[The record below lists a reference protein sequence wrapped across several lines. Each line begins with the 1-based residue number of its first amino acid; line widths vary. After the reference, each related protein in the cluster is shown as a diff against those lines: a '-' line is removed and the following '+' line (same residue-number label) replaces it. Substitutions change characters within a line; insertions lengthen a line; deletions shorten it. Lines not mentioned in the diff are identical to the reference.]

1 MGGIKNTFTKFFTN
15 KTTVTI
21 LGVVL
26 GLGVLVGFYI
36 YRVNKEV
43 NPTRVPVAKREILAT
58 EEITKD
64 DIEYVK
70 VRKKFFKK
78 ADVYQTTTD
87 LIGKYVA
94 TGTSIPK
101 GGMFYTSQ
109 VVEKKELPNAIF
121 DEIPE
126 GYTIYQLKVN
136 ETTTYANSIYPGD
149 RIDLWLKTTQD
160 GMLVFGEFISNIE
173 VLAVRDKSG
182 QNVFD
187 VTSGRQ
193 PAWLLFAVKTDMY
206 RYLKLAENIPG
217 MNIIPVPK
225 NNLVNPDIG
234 STEYSSQELIDLI
247 ESKTISSKQGKDVF
261 YKCLEDKKSPK
272 QVVKDEGMM
281 QITKLLLNRNTVTIL
296 GVLAGVIALWFA
308 YSITLDKAV
317 KPTRVPVAV
326 KDIPAGSIIT
336 KDDIE
341 YVDINRDVL
350 KKASIITSSS
360 QLINYYVNNNTSVTK
375 GSMFYTSQVV
385 KKDEL
390 IDRDLEI
397 IPENYKIYW
406 LSVDNTTTYANSIYP
421 GDKIDLWLLTKVENN
436 YVYEPF
442 ITNIEV
448 LSVKDSKGQN
458 VFDVN
463 SGRTPAVLAFAVPN
477 DIFVYL
483 SKVGFLSGMSLYPV
497 PINKNNADKD
507 ATTEI
512 SNKELQTLIDSKSI
526 ITNPDNTE
534 NNE

>member
-1 MGGIKNTFTKFFTN
+1 MNVINKIK
-15 KTTVTI
+15 
-21 LGVVL
+21 
-26 GLGVLVGFYI
+26 
-36 YRVNKEV
+36 
-43 NPTRVPVAKREILAT
+43 
-58 EEITKD
+58 
-64 DIEYVK
+64 
-70 VRKKFFKK
+70 
-78 ADVYQTTTD
+78 Q
-87 LIGKYVA
+87 
-94 TGTSIPK
+94 
-101 GGMFYTSQ
+101 M
-109 VVEKKELPNAIF
+109 
-121 DEIPE
+121 
-126 GYTIYQLKVN
+126 
-136 ETTTYANSIYPGD
+136 
-149 RIDLWLKTTQD
+149 
-160 GMLVFGEFISNIE
+160 
-173 VLAVRDKSG
+173 
-182 QNVFD
+182 
-187 VTSGRQ
+187 
-193 PAWLLFAVKTDMY
+193 
-206 RYLKLAENIPG
+206 
-217 MNIIPVPK
+217 
-225 NNLVNPDIG
+225 
-234 STEYSSQELIDLI
+234 
-247 ESKTISSKQGKDVF
+247 
-261 YKCLEDKKSPK
+261 
-272 QVVKDEGMM
+272 
-281 QITKLLLNRNTVTIL
+281 LLNRNTVTIL

-317 KPTRVPVAV
+317 KPTKVPVAV

>member
-1 MGGIKNTFTKFFTN
+1 MNVMEKIK
-15 KTTVTI
+15 
-21 LGVVL
+21 
-26 GLGVLVGFYI
+26 
-36 YRVNKEV
+36 
-43 NPTRVPVAKREILAT
+43 
-58 EEITKD
+58 
-64 DIEYVK
+64 
-70 VRKKFFKK
+70 
-78 ADVYQTTTD
+78 
-87 LIGKYVA
+87 
-94 TGTSIPK
+94 
-101 GGMFYTSQ
+101 
-109 VVEKKELPNAIF
+109 
-121 DEIPE
+121 
-126 GYTIYQLKVN
+126 
-136 ETTTYANSIYPGD
+136 
-149 RIDLWLKTTQD
+149 
-160 GMLVFGEFISNIE
+160 
-173 VLAVRDKSG
+173 
-182 QNVFD
+182 
-187 VTSGRQ
+187 
-193 PAWLLFAVKTDMY
+193 
-206 RYLKLAENIPG
+206 
-217 MNIIPVPK
+217 
-225 NNLVNPDIG
+225 
-234 STEYSSQELIDLI
+234 
-247 ESKTISSKQGKDVF
+247 
-261 YKCLEDKKSPK
+261 
-272 QVVKDEGMM
+272 
-281 QITKLLLNRNTVTIL
+281 KLLLNRNTVTIL
-296 GVLAGVIALWFA
+296 GVLAGVIAIWFA

-317 KPTRVPVAV
+317 KPTKVPVAL

>member
-1 MGGIKNTFTKFFTN
+1 MNVMEKIK
-15 KTTVTI
+15 
-21 LGVVL
+21 
-26 GLGVLVGFYI
+26 
-36 YRVNKEV
+36 
-43 NPTRVPVAKREILAT
+43 
-58 EEITKD
+58 
-64 DIEYVK
+64 
-70 VRKKFFKK
+70 
-78 ADVYQTTTD
+78 
-87 LIGKYVA
+87 
-94 TGTSIPK
+94 
-101 GGMFYTSQ
+101 
-109 VVEKKELPNAIF
+109 
-121 DEIPE
+121 
-126 GYTIYQLKVN
+126 
-136 ETTTYANSIYPGD
+136 
-149 RIDLWLKTTQD
+149 
-160 GMLVFGEFISNIE
+160 
-173 VLAVRDKSG
+173 
-182 QNVFD
+182 
-187 VTSGRQ
+187 
-193 PAWLLFAVKTDMY
+193 
-206 RYLKLAENIPG
+206 
-217 MNIIPVPK
+217 
-225 NNLVNPDIG
+225 
-234 STEYSSQELIDLI
+234 
-247 ESKTISSKQGKDVF
+247 
-261 YKCLEDKKSPK
+261 
-272 QVVKDEGMM
+272 
-281 QITKLLLNRNTVTIL
+281 KLLLNRNTVTIL

-336 KDDIE
+336 KEDFE
-341 YVDINRDVL
+341 YVDINSDVL

-360 QLINYYVNNNTSVTK
+360 QLINYYVNNNTSITK

-390 IDRDLEI
+390 VDRDLEI

-406 LSVDNTTTYANSIYP
+406 LEVDNTTTYANSIYP

-483 SKVGFLSGMSLYPV
+483 SKVGFLSGMKLYPV

-512 SNKELQTLIDSKSI
+512 SNKELQALIDSKSI

>member
-1 MGGIKNTFTKFFTN
+1 MNVMEKIK
-15 KTTVTI
+15 
-21 LGVVL
+21 
-26 GLGVLVGFYI
+26 
-36 YRVNKEV
+36 
-43 NPTRVPVAKREILAT
+43 
-58 EEITKD
+58 
-64 DIEYVK
+64 
-70 VRKKFFKK
+70 
-78 ADVYQTTTD
+78 
-87 LIGKYVA
+87 
-94 TGTSIPK
+94 
-101 GGMFYTSQ
+101 
-109 VVEKKELPNAIF
+109 
-121 DEIPE
+121 
-126 GYTIYQLKVN
+126 
-136 ETTTYANSIYPGD
+136 
-149 RIDLWLKTTQD
+149 
-160 GMLVFGEFISNIE
+160 
-173 VLAVRDKSG
+173 
-182 QNVFD
+182 
-187 VTSGRQ
+187 
-193 PAWLLFAVKTDMY
+193 
-206 RYLKLAENIPG
+206 
-217 MNIIPVPK
+217 
-225 NNLVNPDIG
+225 
-234 STEYSSQELIDLI
+234 
-247 ESKTISSKQGKDVF
+247 
-261 YKCLEDKKSPK
+261 
-272 QVVKDEGMM
+272 
-281 QITKLLLNRNTVTIL
+281 KLLLNRNTVTIL

-317 KPTRVPVAV
+317 KPTKVPVAV

-436 YVYEPF
+436 YVYEAF

>member
-1 MGGIKNTFTKFFTN
+1 MNVIEKIK
-15 KTTVTI
+15 
-21 LGVVL
+21 
-26 GLGVLVGFYI
+26 
-36 YRVNKEV
+36 
-43 NPTRVPVAKREILAT
+43 
-58 EEITKD
+58 
-64 DIEYVK
+64 
-70 VRKKFFKK
+70 
-78 ADVYQTTTD
+78 
-87 LIGKYVA
+87 
-94 TGTSIPK
+94 
-101 GGMFYTSQ
+101 
-109 VVEKKELPNAIF
+109 
-121 DEIPE
+121 
-126 GYTIYQLKVN
+126 
-136 ETTTYANSIYPGD
+136 
-149 RIDLWLKTTQD
+149 
-160 GMLVFGEFISNIE
+160 
-173 VLAVRDKSG
+173 
-182 QNVFD
+182 
-187 VTSGRQ
+187 
-193 PAWLLFAVKTDMY
+193 
-206 RYLKLAENIPG
+206 
-217 MNIIPVPK
+217 
-225 NNLVNPDIG
+225 
-234 STEYSSQELIDLI
+234 
-247 ESKTISSKQGKDVF
+247 
-261 YKCLEDKKSPK
+261 
-272 QVVKDEGMM
+272 
-281 QITKLLLNRNTVTIL
+281 KLLLNRNTVTIL

-477 DIFVYL
+477 DIFIYL
-483 SKVGFLSGMSLYPV
+483 SKVGFLSGMKLYPV

>member
-1 MGGIKNTFTKFFTN
+1 MNVMEKIK
-15 KTTVTI
+15 
-21 LGVVL
+21 
-26 GLGVLVGFYI
+26 
-36 YRVNKEV
+36 
-43 NPTRVPVAKREILAT
+43 
-58 EEITKD
+58 
-64 DIEYVK
+64 
-70 VRKKFFKK
+70 
-78 ADVYQTTTD
+78 
-87 LIGKYVA
+87 
-94 TGTSIPK
+94 
-101 GGMFYTSQ
+101 
-109 VVEKKELPNAIF
+109 
-121 DEIPE
+121 
-126 GYTIYQLKVN
+126 
-136 ETTTYANSIYPGD
+136 
-149 RIDLWLKTTQD
+149 
-160 GMLVFGEFISNIE
+160 
-173 VLAVRDKSG
+173 
-182 QNVFD
+182 
-187 VTSGRQ
+187 
-193 PAWLLFAVKTDMY
+193 
-206 RYLKLAENIPG
+206 
-217 MNIIPVPK
+217 
-225 NNLVNPDIG
+225 
-234 STEYSSQELIDLI
+234 
-247 ESKTISSKQGKDVF
+247 
-261 YKCLEDKKSPK
+261 
-272 QVVKDEGMM
+272 
-281 QITKLLLNRNTVTIL
+281 KLLLNRNNVTIL

-317 KPTRVPVAV
+317 KPTRVPIAV

-477 DIFVYL
+477 DIFIYL
-483 SKVGFLSGMSLYPV
+483 SKVGFLSGMKLYPV

>member
-1 MGGIKNTFTKFFTN
+1 MNVMEKIKN
-15 KTTVTI
+15 
-21 LGVVL
+21 
-26 GLGVLVGFYI
+26 
-36 YRVNKEV
+36 
-43 NPTRVPVAKREILAT
+43 
-58 EEITKD
+58 
-64 DIEYVK
+64 
-70 VRKKFFKK
+70 
-78 ADVYQTTTD
+78 
-87 LIGKYVA
+87 
-94 TGTSIPK
+94 
-101 GGMFYTSQ
+101 
-109 VVEKKELPNAIF
+109 
-121 DEIPE
+121 
-126 GYTIYQLKVN
+126 
-136 ETTTYANSIYPGD
+136 
-149 RIDLWLKTTQD
+149 
-160 GMLVFGEFISNIE
+160 
-173 VLAVRDKSG
+173 
-182 QNVFD
+182 
-187 VTSGRQ
+187 
-193 PAWLLFAVKTDMY
+193 
-206 RYLKLAENIPG
+206 
-217 MNIIPVPK
+217 
-225 NNLVNPDIG
+225 
-234 STEYSSQELIDLI
+234 
-247 ESKTISSKQGKDVF
+247 
-261 YKCLEDKKSPK
+261 
-272 QVVKDEGMM
+272 
-281 QITKLLLNRNTVTIL
+281 LLLNRNTVTIL

-317 KPTRVPVAV
+317 KPTKVPVAV

>member
-1 MGGIKNTFTKFFTN
+1 MNVMEKIK
-15 KTTVTI
+15 
-21 LGVVL
+21 
-26 GLGVLVGFYI
+26 
-36 YRVNKEV
+36 
-43 NPTRVPVAKREILAT
+43 
-58 EEITKD
+58 
-64 DIEYVK
+64 
-70 VRKKFFKK
+70 
-78 ADVYQTTTD
+78 
-87 LIGKYVA
+87 
-94 TGTSIPK
+94 
-101 GGMFYTSQ
+101 
-109 VVEKKELPNAIF
+109 
-121 DEIPE
+121 
-126 GYTIYQLKVN
+126 
-136 ETTTYANSIYPGD
+136 
-149 RIDLWLKTTQD
+149 
-160 GMLVFGEFISNIE
+160 
-173 VLAVRDKSG
+173 
-182 QNVFD
+182 
-187 VTSGRQ
+187 
-193 PAWLLFAVKTDMY
+193 
-206 RYLKLAENIPG
+206 
-217 MNIIPVPK
+217 
-225 NNLVNPDIG
+225 
-234 STEYSSQELIDLI
+234 
-247 ESKTISSKQGKDVF
+247 
-261 YKCLEDKKSPK
+261 
-272 QVVKDEGMM
+272 
-281 QITKLLLNRNTVTIL
+281 KLLLNRNTVTIL

-360 QLINYYVNNNTSVTK
+360 QLINYYVNNNTSITK

>member
-1 MGGIKNTFTKFFTN
+1 MNVMEKIK
-15 KTTVTI
+15 
-21 LGVVL
+21 
-26 GLGVLVGFYI
+26 
-36 YRVNKEV
+36 
-43 NPTRVPVAKREILAT
+43 
-58 EEITKD
+58 
-64 DIEYVK
+64 
-70 VRKKFFKK
+70 
-78 ADVYQTTTD
+78 
-87 LIGKYVA
+87 
-94 TGTSIPK
+94 
-101 GGMFYTSQ
+101 
-109 VVEKKELPNAIF
+109 
-121 DEIPE
+121 
-126 GYTIYQLKVN
+126 
-136 ETTTYANSIYPGD
+136 
-149 RIDLWLKTTQD
+149 
-160 GMLVFGEFISNIE
+160 
-173 VLAVRDKSG
+173 
-182 QNVFD
+182 
-187 VTSGRQ
+187 
-193 PAWLLFAVKTDMY
+193 
-206 RYLKLAENIPG
+206 
-217 MNIIPVPK
+217 
-225 NNLVNPDIG
+225 
-234 STEYSSQELIDLI
+234 
-247 ESKTISSKQGKDVF
+247 
-261 YKCLEDKKSPK
+261 
-272 QVVKDEGMM
+272 
-281 QITKLLLNRNTVTIL
+281 KLLLNRNTVTIL

-336 KDDIE
+336 KEDFE
-341 YVDINRDVL
+341 YVDINSDVL

-360 QLINYYVNNNTSVTK
+360 QLINYYVNNNTSITK

-390 IDRDLEI
+390 VDRDLEI

-406 LSVDNTTTYANSIYP
+406 LEVDNTTTYANSIYP

-483 SKVGFLSGMSLYPV
+483 SKVGFLSGMKLYPV

>member
-1 MGGIKNTFTKFFTN
+1 MNVMEKIK
-15 KTTVTI
+15 
-21 LGVVL
+21 
-26 GLGVLVGFYI
+26 
-36 YRVNKEV
+36 
-43 NPTRVPVAKREILAT
+43 
-58 EEITKD
+58 
-64 DIEYVK
+64 
-70 VRKKFFKK
+70 
-78 ADVYQTTTD
+78 
-87 LIGKYVA
+87 
-94 TGTSIPK
+94 
-101 GGMFYTSQ
+101 
-109 VVEKKELPNAIF
+109 
-121 DEIPE
+121 
-126 GYTIYQLKVN
+126 
-136 ETTTYANSIYPGD
+136 
-149 RIDLWLKTTQD
+149 
-160 GMLVFGEFISNIE
+160 
-173 VLAVRDKSG
+173 
-182 QNVFD
+182 
-187 VTSGRQ
+187 
-193 PAWLLFAVKTDMY
+193 
-206 RYLKLAENIPG
+206 
-217 MNIIPVPK
+217 
-225 NNLVNPDIG
+225 
-234 STEYSSQELIDLI
+234 
-247 ESKTISSKQGKDVF
+247 
-261 YKCLEDKKSPK
+261 
-272 QVVKDEGMM
+272 
-281 QITKLLLNRNTVTIL
+281 KLLLNRNTVTIL

-317 KPTRVPVAV
+317 KPTKVPVAV

-534 NNE
+534 INE

>member
-1 MGGIKNTFTKFFTN
+1 MNVMEKIK
-15 KTTVTI
+15 
-21 LGVVL
+21 
-26 GLGVLVGFYI
+26 
-36 YRVNKEV
+36 
-43 NPTRVPVAKREILAT
+43 
-58 EEITKD
+58 
-64 DIEYVK
+64 
-70 VRKKFFKK
+70 
-78 ADVYQTTTD
+78 
-87 LIGKYVA
+87 
-94 TGTSIPK
+94 
-101 GGMFYTSQ
+101 
-109 VVEKKELPNAIF
+109 
-121 DEIPE
+121 
-126 GYTIYQLKVN
+126 
-136 ETTTYANSIYPGD
+136 
-149 RIDLWLKTTQD
+149 
-160 GMLVFGEFISNIE
+160 
-173 VLAVRDKSG
+173 
-182 QNVFD
+182 
-187 VTSGRQ
+187 
-193 PAWLLFAVKTDMY
+193 
-206 RYLKLAENIPG
+206 
-217 MNIIPVPK
+217 
-225 NNLVNPDIG
+225 
-234 STEYSSQELIDLI
+234 
-247 ESKTISSKQGKDVF
+247 
-261 YKCLEDKKSPK
+261 
-272 QVVKDEGMM
+272 
-281 QITKLLLNRNTVTIL
+281 KLLLNRNTVTIL

-317 KPTRVPVAV
+317 KPTKVPVAV

-463 SGRTPAVLAFAVPN
+463 FGRTPAVLAFAVPN

>member
-1 MGGIKNTFTKFFTN
+1 MNVMEKIK
-15 KTTVTI
+15 
-21 LGVVL
+21 
-26 GLGVLVGFYI
+26 
-36 YRVNKEV
+36 
-43 NPTRVPVAKREILAT
+43 
-58 EEITKD
+58 
-64 DIEYVK
+64 
-70 VRKKFFKK
+70 
-78 ADVYQTTTD
+78 
-87 LIGKYVA
+87 
-94 TGTSIPK
+94 
-101 GGMFYTSQ
+101 
-109 VVEKKELPNAIF
+109 
-121 DEIPE
+121 
-126 GYTIYQLKVN
+126 
-136 ETTTYANSIYPGD
+136 
-149 RIDLWLKTTQD
+149 
-160 GMLVFGEFISNIE
+160 
-173 VLAVRDKSG
+173 
-182 QNVFD
+182 
-187 VTSGRQ
+187 
-193 PAWLLFAVKTDMY
+193 
-206 RYLKLAENIPG
+206 
-217 MNIIPVPK
+217 
-225 NNLVNPDIG
+225 
-234 STEYSSQELIDLI
+234 
-247 ESKTISSKQGKDVF
+247 
-261 YKCLEDKKSPK
+261 
-272 QVVKDEGMM
+272 
-281 QITKLLLNRNTVTIL
+281 KLLLNRNTVTIL

-477 DIFVYL
+477 DMFVYL

>member
-1 MGGIKNTFTKFFTN
+1 MNVMEKIK
-15 KTTVTI
+15 
-21 LGVVL
+21 
-26 GLGVLVGFYI
+26 
-36 YRVNKEV
+36 
-43 NPTRVPVAKREILAT
+43 
-58 EEITKD
+58 
-64 DIEYVK
+64 
-70 VRKKFFKK
+70 
-78 ADVYQTTTD
+78 
-87 LIGKYVA
+87 
-94 TGTSIPK
+94 
-101 GGMFYTSQ
+101 
-109 VVEKKELPNAIF
+109 
-121 DEIPE
+121 
-126 GYTIYQLKVN
+126 
-136 ETTTYANSIYPGD
+136 
-149 RIDLWLKTTQD
+149 
-160 GMLVFGEFISNIE
+160 
-173 VLAVRDKSG
+173 
-182 QNVFD
+182 
-187 VTSGRQ
+187 
-193 PAWLLFAVKTDMY
+193 
-206 RYLKLAENIPG
+206 
-217 MNIIPVPK
+217 
-225 NNLVNPDIG
+225 
-234 STEYSSQELIDLI
+234 
-247 ESKTISSKQGKDVF
+247 
-261 YKCLEDKKSPK
+261 
-272 QVVKDEGMM
+272 
-281 QITKLLLNRNTVTIL
+281 KLLLNRNTVTIL

-317 KPTRVPVAV
+317 KPTKVPVAV

-458 VFDVN
+458 VFDVS

>member
-1 MGGIKNTFTKFFTN
+1 MNVMEKIK
-15 KTTVTI
+15 
-21 LGVVL
+21 
-26 GLGVLVGFYI
+26 
-36 YRVNKEV
+36 
-43 NPTRVPVAKREILAT
+43 
-58 EEITKD
+58 
-64 DIEYVK
+64 
-70 VRKKFFKK
+70 
-78 ADVYQTTTD
+78 
-87 LIGKYVA
+87 
-94 TGTSIPK
+94 
-101 GGMFYTSQ
+101 
-109 VVEKKELPNAIF
+109 
-121 DEIPE
+121 
-126 GYTIYQLKVN
+126 
-136 ETTTYANSIYPGD
+136 
-149 RIDLWLKTTQD
+149 
-160 GMLVFGEFISNIE
+160 
-173 VLAVRDKSG
+173 
-182 QNVFD
+182 
-187 VTSGRQ
+187 
-193 PAWLLFAVKTDMY
+193 
-206 RYLKLAENIPG
+206 
-217 MNIIPVPK
+217 
-225 NNLVNPDIG
+225 
-234 STEYSSQELIDLI
+234 
-247 ESKTISSKQGKDVF
+247 
-261 YKCLEDKKSPK
+261 
-272 QVVKDEGMM
+272 
-281 QITKLLLNRNTVTIL
+281 KLLLNRNTVTIL

-317 KPTRVPVAV
+317 KPTKVPVAV

-375 GSMFYTSQVV
+375 GSMFYTSQIV

>member
-1 MGGIKNTFTKFFTN
+1 MNVMEKIK
-15 KTTVTI
+15 
-21 LGVVL
+21 
-26 GLGVLVGFYI
+26 
-36 YRVNKEV
+36 
-43 NPTRVPVAKREILAT
+43 
-58 EEITKD
+58 
-64 DIEYVK
+64 
-70 VRKKFFKK
+70 
-78 ADVYQTTTD
+78 
-87 LIGKYVA
+87 
-94 TGTSIPK
+94 
-101 GGMFYTSQ
+101 
-109 VVEKKELPNAIF
+109 
-121 DEIPE
+121 
-126 GYTIYQLKVN
+126 
-136 ETTTYANSIYPGD
+136 
-149 RIDLWLKTTQD
+149 
-160 GMLVFGEFISNIE
+160 
-173 VLAVRDKSG
+173 
-182 QNVFD
+182 
-187 VTSGRQ
+187 
-193 PAWLLFAVKTDMY
+193 
-206 RYLKLAENIPG
+206 
-217 MNIIPVPK
+217 
-225 NNLVNPDIG
+225 
-234 STEYSSQELIDLI
+234 
-247 ESKTISSKQGKDVF
+247 
-261 YKCLEDKKSPK
+261 
-272 QVVKDEGMM
+272 
-281 QITKLLLNRNTVTIL
+281 KLLLNRNTVTIL

-336 KDDIE
+336 KEDFE
-341 YVDINRDVL
+341 YVDINSDVL

-360 QLINYYVNNNTSVTK
+360 QLINYYVNNNTSITK

-390 IDRDLEI
+390 VDRDLEI

-406 LSVDNTTTYANSIYP
+406 LEVDNTTTYANSIYP

-483 SKVGFLSGMSLYPV
+483 SKVGFLSGMKLYPV

-512 SNKELQTLIDSKSI
+512 SNKELQTLIDIKSI

>member
-1 MGGIKNTFTKFFTN
+1 MNVMEKIK
-15 KTTVTI
+15 
-21 LGVVL
+21 
-26 GLGVLVGFYI
+26 
-36 YRVNKEV
+36 
-43 NPTRVPVAKREILAT
+43 
-58 EEITKD
+58 
-64 DIEYVK
+64 
-70 VRKKFFKK
+70 
-78 ADVYQTTTD
+78 
-87 LIGKYVA
+87 
-94 TGTSIPK
+94 
-101 GGMFYTSQ
+101 
-109 VVEKKELPNAIF
+109 
-121 DEIPE
+121 
-126 GYTIYQLKVN
+126 
-136 ETTTYANSIYPGD
+136 
-149 RIDLWLKTTQD
+149 
-160 GMLVFGEFISNIE
+160 
-173 VLAVRDKSG
+173 
-182 QNVFD
+182 
-187 VTSGRQ
+187 
-193 PAWLLFAVKTDMY
+193 
-206 RYLKLAENIPG
+206 
-217 MNIIPVPK
+217 
-225 NNLVNPDIG
+225 
-234 STEYSSQELIDLI
+234 
-247 ESKTISSKQGKDVF
+247 
-261 YKCLEDKKSPK
+261 
-272 QVVKDEGMM
+272 
-281 QITKLLLNRNTVTIL
+281 KLLLNRNTVTIL
-296 GVLAGVIALWFA
+296 GVLAGVIAIWFA

>member
-1 MGGIKNTFTKFFTN
+1 MNVMEKIK
-15 KTTVTI
+15 
-21 LGVVL
+21 
-26 GLGVLVGFYI
+26 
-36 YRVNKEV
+36 
-43 NPTRVPVAKREILAT
+43 
-58 EEITKD
+58 
-64 DIEYVK
+64 
-70 VRKKFFKK
+70 
-78 ADVYQTTTD
+78 
-87 LIGKYVA
+87 
-94 TGTSIPK
+94 
-101 GGMFYTSQ
+101 
-109 VVEKKELPNAIF
+109 
-121 DEIPE
+121 
-126 GYTIYQLKVN
+126 
-136 ETTTYANSIYPGD
+136 
-149 RIDLWLKTTQD
+149 
-160 GMLVFGEFISNIE
+160 
-173 VLAVRDKSG
+173 
-182 QNVFD
+182 
-187 VTSGRQ
+187 
-193 PAWLLFAVKTDMY
+193 
-206 RYLKLAENIPG
+206 
-217 MNIIPVPK
+217 
-225 NNLVNPDIG
+225 
-234 STEYSSQELIDLI
+234 
-247 ESKTISSKQGKDVF
+247 
-261 YKCLEDKKSPK
+261 
-272 QVVKDEGMM
+272 
-281 QITKLLLNRNTVTIL
+281 KLLLNRNTVTIL

-463 SGRTPAVLAFAVPN
+463 SGRTSAVLAFAVPN

>member
-1 MGGIKNTFTKFFTN
+1 MNVMEKIK
-15 KTTVTI
+15 
-21 LGVVL
+21 
-26 GLGVLVGFYI
+26 
-36 YRVNKEV
+36 
-43 NPTRVPVAKREILAT
+43 
-58 EEITKD
+58 
-64 DIEYVK
+64 
-70 VRKKFFKK
+70 
-78 ADVYQTTTD
+78 
-87 LIGKYVA
+87 
-94 TGTSIPK
+94 
-101 GGMFYTSQ
+101 
-109 VVEKKELPNAIF
+109 
-121 DEIPE
+121 
-126 GYTIYQLKVN
+126 
-136 ETTTYANSIYPGD
+136 
-149 RIDLWLKTTQD
+149 
-160 GMLVFGEFISNIE
+160 
-173 VLAVRDKSG
+173 
-182 QNVFD
+182 
-187 VTSGRQ
+187 
-193 PAWLLFAVKTDMY
+193 
-206 RYLKLAENIPG
+206 
-217 MNIIPVPK
+217 
-225 NNLVNPDIG
+225 
-234 STEYSSQELIDLI
+234 
-247 ESKTISSKQGKDVF
+247 
-261 YKCLEDKKSPK
+261 
-272 QVVKDEGMM
+272 
-281 QITKLLLNRNTVTIL
+281 KLLLNRNTVTIL
-296 GVLAGVIALWFA
+296 GVLSGVIALWFA

-317 KPTRVPVAV
+317 KPTKVPVAV

>member
-1 MGGIKNTFTKFFTN
+1 MNVMEKIK
-15 KTTVTI
+15 
-21 LGVVL
+21 
-26 GLGVLVGFYI
+26 
-36 YRVNKEV
+36 
-43 NPTRVPVAKREILAT
+43 
-58 EEITKD
+58 
-64 DIEYVK
+64 
-70 VRKKFFKK
+70 
-78 ADVYQTTTD
+78 
-87 LIGKYVA
+87 
-94 TGTSIPK
+94 
-101 GGMFYTSQ
+101 
-109 VVEKKELPNAIF
+109 
-121 DEIPE
+121 
-126 GYTIYQLKVN
+126 
-136 ETTTYANSIYPGD
+136 
-149 RIDLWLKTTQD
+149 
-160 GMLVFGEFISNIE
+160 
-173 VLAVRDKSG
+173 
-182 QNVFD
+182 
-187 VTSGRQ
+187 
-193 PAWLLFAVKTDMY
+193 
-206 RYLKLAENIPG
+206 
-217 MNIIPVPK
+217 
-225 NNLVNPDIG
+225 
-234 STEYSSQELIDLI
+234 
-247 ESKTISSKQGKDVF
+247 
-261 YKCLEDKKSPK
+261 
-272 QVVKDEGMM
+272 
-281 QITKLLLNRNTVTIL
+281 KLLLNRNTVTIL

-477 DIFVYL
+477 DIFIYL
-483 SKVGFLSGMSLYPV
+483 SKVGFLSGMKLYPV

>member
-1 MGGIKNTFTKFFTN
+1 MNVMEKIK
-15 KTTVTI
+15 
-21 LGVVL
+21 
-26 GLGVLVGFYI
+26 
-36 YRVNKEV
+36 
-43 NPTRVPVAKREILAT
+43 
-58 EEITKD
+58 
-64 DIEYVK
+64 
-70 VRKKFFKK
+70 
-78 ADVYQTTTD
+78 
-87 LIGKYVA
+87 
-94 TGTSIPK
+94 
-101 GGMFYTSQ
+101 
-109 VVEKKELPNAIF
+109 
-121 DEIPE
+121 
-126 GYTIYQLKVN
+126 
-136 ETTTYANSIYPGD
+136 
-149 RIDLWLKTTQD
+149 
-160 GMLVFGEFISNIE
+160 
-173 VLAVRDKSG
+173 
-182 QNVFD
+182 
-187 VTSGRQ
+187 
-193 PAWLLFAVKTDMY
+193 
-206 RYLKLAENIPG
+206 
-217 MNIIPVPK
+217 
-225 NNLVNPDIG
+225 
-234 STEYSSQELIDLI
+234 
-247 ESKTISSKQGKDVF
+247 
-261 YKCLEDKKSPK
+261 
-272 QVVKDEGMM
+272 
-281 QITKLLLNRNTVTIL
+281 KLLLNRNTVTIL

-317 KPTRVPVAV
+317 KPTKVPVAV

-360 QLINYYVNNNTSVTK
+360 QSINYYVNNNTSVTK

-421 GDKIDLWLLTKVENN
+421 GDKINLWLLTKVENN

>member
-1 MGGIKNTFTKFFTN
+1 MNVMEKIK
-15 KTTVTI
+15 
-21 LGVVL
+21 
-26 GLGVLVGFYI
+26 
-36 YRVNKEV
+36 
-43 NPTRVPVAKREILAT
+43 
-58 EEITKD
+58 
-64 DIEYVK
+64 
-70 VRKKFFKK
+70 
-78 ADVYQTTTD
+78 
-87 LIGKYVA
+87 
-94 TGTSIPK
+94 
-101 GGMFYTSQ
+101 
-109 VVEKKELPNAIF
+109 
-121 DEIPE
+121 
-126 GYTIYQLKVN
+126 
-136 ETTTYANSIYPGD
+136 
-149 RIDLWLKTTQD
+149 
-160 GMLVFGEFISNIE
+160 
-173 VLAVRDKSG
+173 
-182 QNVFD
+182 
-187 VTSGRQ
+187 
-193 PAWLLFAVKTDMY
+193 
-206 RYLKLAENIPG
+206 
-217 MNIIPVPK
+217 
-225 NNLVNPDIG
+225 
-234 STEYSSQELIDLI
+234 
-247 ESKTISSKQGKDVF
+247 
-261 YKCLEDKKSPK
+261 
-272 QVVKDEGMM
+272 
-281 QITKLLLNRNTVTIL
+281 KLLLNRNTVTIL

-442 ITNIEV
+442 IINIEV

>member
-1 MGGIKNTFTKFFTN
+1 MEKIK
-15 KTTVTI
+15 
-21 LGVVL
+21 
-26 GLGVLVGFYI
+26 
-36 YRVNKEV
+36 
-43 NPTRVPVAKREILAT
+43 
-58 EEITKD
+58 
-64 DIEYVK
+64 
-70 VRKKFFKK
+70 
-78 ADVYQTTTD
+78 
-87 LIGKYVA
+87 
-94 TGTSIPK
+94 
-101 GGMFYTSQ
+101 
-109 VVEKKELPNAIF
+109 
-121 DEIPE
+121 
-126 GYTIYQLKVN
+126 
-136 ETTTYANSIYPGD
+136 
-149 RIDLWLKTTQD
+149 
-160 GMLVFGEFISNIE
+160 
-173 VLAVRDKSG
+173 
-182 QNVFD
+182 
-187 VTSGRQ
+187 
-193 PAWLLFAVKTDMY
+193 
-206 RYLKLAENIPG
+206 
-217 MNIIPVPK
+217 
-225 NNLVNPDIG
+225 
-234 STEYSSQELIDLI
+234 
-247 ESKTISSKQGKDVF
+247 
-261 YKCLEDKKSPK
+261 
-272 QVVKDEGMM
+272 
-281 QITKLLLNRNTVTIL
+281 KLLLNRNTVTIL

-317 KPTRVPVAV
+317 KPTKVPVAV

>member
-1 MGGIKNTFTKFFTN
+1 MNVMEKIK
-15 KTTVTI
+15 
-21 LGVVL
+21 
-26 GLGVLVGFYI
+26 
-36 YRVNKEV
+36 
-43 NPTRVPVAKREILAT
+43 
-58 EEITKD
+58 
-64 DIEYVK
+64 
-70 VRKKFFKK
+70 
-78 ADVYQTTTD
+78 
-87 LIGKYVA
+87 
-94 TGTSIPK
+94 
-101 GGMFYTSQ
+101 
-109 VVEKKELPNAIF
+109 
-121 DEIPE
+121 
-126 GYTIYQLKVN
+126 
-136 ETTTYANSIYPGD
+136 
-149 RIDLWLKTTQD
+149 
-160 GMLVFGEFISNIE
+160 
-173 VLAVRDKSG
+173 
-182 QNVFD
+182 
-187 VTSGRQ
+187 
-193 PAWLLFAVKTDMY
+193 
-206 RYLKLAENIPG
+206 
-217 MNIIPVPK
+217 
-225 NNLVNPDIG
+225 
-234 STEYSSQELIDLI
+234 
-247 ESKTISSKQGKDVF
+247 
-261 YKCLEDKKSPK
+261 
-272 QVVKDEGMM
+272 
-281 QITKLLLNRNTVTIL
+281 KLLLNRNTVTIL

-317 KPTRVPVAV
+317 KPTKVPVAV

-477 DIFVYL
+477 DIFIYL
-483 SKVGFLSGMSLYPV
+483 SKVGFLSGMKLYPV

>member
-1 MGGIKNTFTKFFTN
+1 MNVMEKIK
-15 KTTVTI
+15 
-21 LGVVL
+21 
-26 GLGVLVGFYI
+26 
-36 YRVNKEV
+36 
-43 NPTRVPVAKREILAT
+43 
-58 EEITKD
+58 
-64 DIEYVK
+64 
-70 VRKKFFKK
+70 
-78 ADVYQTTTD
+78 
-87 LIGKYVA
+87 
-94 TGTSIPK
+94 
-101 GGMFYTSQ
+101 
-109 VVEKKELPNAIF
+109 
-121 DEIPE
+121 
-126 GYTIYQLKVN
+126 
-136 ETTTYANSIYPGD
+136 
-149 RIDLWLKTTQD
+149 
-160 GMLVFGEFISNIE
+160 
-173 VLAVRDKSG
+173 
-182 QNVFD
+182 
-187 VTSGRQ
+187 
-193 PAWLLFAVKTDMY
+193 
-206 RYLKLAENIPG
+206 
-217 MNIIPVPK
+217 
-225 NNLVNPDIG
+225 
-234 STEYSSQELIDLI
+234 
-247 ESKTISSKQGKDVF
+247 
-261 YKCLEDKKSPK
+261 
-272 QVVKDEGMM
+272 
-281 QITKLLLNRNTVTIL
+281 KLLLNRNTVTIL

-317 KPTRVPVAV
+317 KPTKVPVAV

-442 ITNIEV
+442 IINIEV

>member
-1 MGGIKNTFTKFFTN
+1 MNVMEKIK
-15 KTTVTI
+15 
-21 LGVVL
+21 
-26 GLGVLVGFYI
+26 
-36 YRVNKEV
+36 
-43 NPTRVPVAKREILAT
+43 
-58 EEITKD
+58 
-64 DIEYVK
+64 
-70 VRKKFFKK
+70 
-78 ADVYQTTTD
+78 
-87 LIGKYVA
+87 
-94 TGTSIPK
+94 
-101 GGMFYTSQ
+101 
-109 VVEKKELPNAIF
+109 
-121 DEIPE
+121 
-126 GYTIYQLKVN
+126 
-136 ETTTYANSIYPGD
+136 
-149 RIDLWLKTTQD
+149 
-160 GMLVFGEFISNIE
+160 
-173 VLAVRDKSG
+173 
-182 QNVFD
+182 
-187 VTSGRQ
+187 
-193 PAWLLFAVKTDMY
+193 
-206 RYLKLAENIPG
+206 
-217 MNIIPVPK
+217 
-225 NNLVNPDIG
+225 
-234 STEYSSQELIDLI
+234 
-247 ESKTISSKQGKDVF
+247 
-261 YKCLEDKKSPK
+261 
-272 QVVKDEGMM
+272 
-281 QITKLLLNRNTVTIL
+281 KLLLNRNTVTIL

-336 KDDIE
+336 KEDFE
-341 YVDINRDVL
+341 YVDINSDVL

-390 IDRDLEI
+390 VDRDLEI

-406 LSVDNTTTYANSIYP
+406 LEVDNTTTYANSIYP

-483 SKVGFLSGMSLYPV
+483 SKVGFLSGMKLYPV

-512 SNKELQTLIDSKSI
+512 SNKELQALIDSKSI

>member
-1 MGGIKNTFTKFFTN
+1 MNVMEKIK
-15 KTTVTI
+15 
-21 LGVVL
+21 
-26 GLGVLVGFYI
+26 
-36 YRVNKEV
+36 
-43 NPTRVPVAKREILAT
+43 
-58 EEITKD
+58 
-64 DIEYVK
+64 
-70 VRKKFFKK
+70 
-78 ADVYQTTTD
+78 
-87 LIGKYVA
+87 
-94 TGTSIPK
+94 
-101 GGMFYTSQ
+101 
-109 VVEKKELPNAIF
+109 
-121 DEIPE
+121 
-126 GYTIYQLKVN
+126 
-136 ETTTYANSIYPGD
+136 
-149 RIDLWLKTTQD
+149 
-160 GMLVFGEFISNIE
+160 
-173 VLAVRDKSG
+173 
-182 QNVFD
+182 
-187 VTSGRQ
+187 
-193 PAWLLFAVKTDMY
+193 
-206 RYLKLAENIPG
+206 
-217 MNIIPVPK
+217 
-225 NNLVNPDIG
+225 
-234 STEYSSQELIDLI
+234 
-247 ESKTISSKQGKDVF
+247 
-261 YKCLEDKKSPK
+261 
-272 QVVKDEGMM
+272 
-281 QITKLLLNRNTVTIL
+281 KLLLNRNTVTIL

-336 KDDIE
+336 KEDFE

-360 QLINYYVNNNTSVTK
+360 QLINYYVNNNTSITK

-390 IDRDLEI
+390 VDRDLEI

-483 SKVGFLSGMSLYPV
+483 SKVGFLSGMKLYPV

>member
-1 MGGIKNTFTKFFTN
+1 MNVMEKIK
-15 KTTVTI
+15 
-21 LGVVL
+21 
-26 GLGVLVGFYI
+26 
-36 YRVNKEV
+36 
-43 NPTRVPVAKREILAT
+43 
-58 EEITKD
+58 
-64 DIEYVK
+64 
-70 VRKKFFKK
+70 
-78 ADVYQTTTD
+78 
-87 LIGKYVA
+87 
-94 TGTSIPK
+94 
-101 GGMFYTSQ
+101 
-109 VVEKKELPNAIF
+109 
-121 DEIPE
+121 
-126 GYTIYQLKVN
+126 
-136 ETTTYANSIYPGD
+136 
-149 RIDLWLKTTQD
+149 
-160 GMLVFGEFISNIE
+160 
-173 VLAVRDKSG
+173 
-182 QNVFD
+182 
-187 VTSGRQ
+187 
-193 PAWLLFAVKTDMY
+193 
-206 RYLKLAENIPG
+206 
-217 MNIIPVPK
+217 
-225 NNLVNPDIG
+225 
-234 STEYSSQELIDLI
+234 
-247 ESKTISSKQGKDVF
+247 
-261 YKCLEDKKSPK
+261 
-272 QVVKDEGMM
+272 
-281 QITKLLLNRNTVTIL
+281 KLLLNRNTVTIL

-317 KPTRVPVAV
+317 KPTKVPVAL

-458 VFDVN
+458 VFDVY

>member
-1 MGGIKNTFTKFFTN
+1 MNVMEKIK
-15 KTTVTI
+15 
-21 LGVVL
+21 
-26 GLGVLVGFYI
+26 
-36 YRVNKEV
+36 
-43 NPTRVPVAKREILAT
+43 
-58 EEITKD
+58 
-64 DIEYVK
+64 
-70 VRKKFFKK
+70 
-78 ADVYQTTTD
+78 
-87 LIGKYVA
+87 
-94 TGTSIPK
+94 
-101 GGMFYTSQ
+101 
-109 VVEKKELPNAIF
+109 
-121 DEIPE
+121 
-126 GYTIYQLKVN
+126 
-136 ETTTYANSIYPGD
+136 
-149 RIDLWLKTTQD
+149 
-160 GMLVFGEFISNIE
+160 
-173 VLAVRDKSG
+173 
-182 QNVFD
+182 
-187 VTSGRQ
+187 
-193 PAWLLFAVKTDMY
+193 
-206 RYLKLAENIPG
+206 
-217 MNIIPVPK
+217 
-225 NNLVNPDIG
+225 
-234 STEYSSQELIDLI
+234 
-247 ESKTISSKQGKDVF
+247 
-261 YKCLEDKKSPK
+261 
-272 QVVKDEGMM
+272 
-281 QITKLLLNRNTVTIL
+281 KLLLNRNTVTIL

-317 KPTRVPVAV
+317 KPTKVPVAL

>member
-1 MGGIKNTFTKFFTN
+1 MNVMEKIK
-15 KTTVTI
+15 
-21 LGVVL
+21 
-26 GLGVLVGFYI
+26 
-36 YRVNKEV
+36 
-43 NPTRVPVAKREILAT
+43 
-58 EEITKD
+58 
-64 DIEYVK
+64 
-70 VRKKFFKK
+70 
-78 ADVYQTTTD
+78 
-87 LIGKYVA
+87 
-94 TGTSIPK
+94 
-101 GGMFYTSQ
+101 
-109 VVEKKELPNAIF
+109 
-121 DEIPE
+121 
-126 GYTIYQLKVN
+126 
-136 ETTTYANSIYPGD
+136 
-149 RIDLWLKTTQD
+149 
-160 GMLVFGEFISNIE
+160 
-173 VLAVRDKSG
+173 
-182 QNVFD
+182 
-187 VTSGRQ
+187 
-193 PAWLLFAVKTDMY
+193 
-206 RYLKLAENIPG
+206 
-217 MNIIPVPK
+217 
-225 NNLVNPDIG
+225 
-234 STEYSSQELIDLI
+234 
-247 ESKTISSKQGKDVF
+247 
-261 YKCLEDKKSPK
+261 
-272 QVVKDEGMM
+272 
-281 QITKLLLNRNTVTIL
+281 KLLLNRNTVTIL

-397 IPENYKIYW
+397 IPKNYKIYW

>member
-1 MGGIKNTFTKFFTN
+1 MNVMEKIK
-15 KTTVTI
+15 
-21 LGVVL
+21 
-26 GLGVLVGFYI
+26 
-36 YRVNKEV
+36 
-43 NPTRVPVAKREILAT
+43 
-58 EEITKD
+58 
-64 DIEYVK
+64 
-70 VRKKFFKK
+70 
-78 ADVYQTTTD
+78 
-87 LIGKYVA
+87 
-94 TGTSIPK
+94 
-101 GGMFYTSQ
+101 
-109 VVEKKELPNAIF
+109 
-121 DEIPE
+121 
-126 GYTIYQLKVN
+126 
-136 ETTTYANSIYPGD
+136 
-149 RIDLWLKTTQD
+149 
-160 GMLVFGEFISNIE
+160 
-173 VLAVRDKSG
+173 
-182 QNVFD
+182 
-187 VTSGRQ
+187 
-193 PAWLLFAVKTDMY
+193 
-206 RYLKLAENIPG
+206 
-217 MNIIPVPK
+217 
-225 NNLVNPDIG
+225 
-234 STEYSSQELIDLI
+234 
-247 ESKTISSKQGKDVF
+247 
-261 YKCLEDKKSPK
+261 
-272 QVVKDEGMM
+272 
-281 QITKLLLNRNTVTIL
+281 KLLLNRNTITIL

-317 KPTRVPVAV
+317 KPTKVPVAL

>member
-1 MGGIKNTFTKFFTN
+1 MNVMEKIK
-15 KTTVTI
+15 
-21 LGVVL
+21 
-26 GLGVLVGFYI
+26 
-36 YRVNKEV
+36 
-43 NPTRVPVAKREILAT
+43 
-58 EEITKD
+58 
-64 DIEYVK
+64 
-70 VRKKFFKK
+70 
-78 ADVYQTTTD
+78 
-87 LIGKYVA
+87 
-94 TGTSIPK
+94 
-101 GGMFYTSQ
+101 
-109 VVEKKELPNAIF
+109 
-121 DEIPE
+121 
-126 GYTIYQLKVN
+126 
-136 ETTTYANSIYPGD
+136 
-149 RIDLWLKTTQD
+149 
-160 GMLVFGEFISNIE
+160 
-173 VLAVRDKSG
+173 
-182 QNVFD
+182 
-187 VTSGRQ
+187 
-193 PAWLLFAVKTDMY
+193 
-206 RYLKLAENIPG
+206 
-217 MNIIPVPK
+217 
-225 NNLVNPDIG
+225 
-234 STEYSSQELIDLI
+234 
-247 ESKTISSKQGKDVF
+247 
-261 YKCLEDKKSPK
+261 
-272 QVVKDEGMM
+272 
-281 QITKLLLNRNTVTIL
+281 KLLLNRNTVTIL

-336 KDDIE
+336 KEDFE
-341 YVDINRDVL
+341 YVDINSDVL

-360 QLINYYVNNNTSVTK
+360 QLINYYVNNNTSITK

-390 IDRDLEI
+390 VDRDLEI

-483 SKVGFLSGMSLYPV
+483 SKVGFLSGMKLYPV

>member
-1 MGGIKNTFTKFFTN
+1 MNVMEKIK
-15 KTTVTI
+15 
-21 LGVVL
+21 
-26 GLGVLVGFYI
+26 
-36 YRVNKEV
+36 
-43 NPTRVPVAKREILAT
+43 
-58 EEITKD
+58 
-64 DIEYVK
+64 
-70 VRKKFFKK
+70 
-78 ADVYQTTTD
+78 
-87 LIGKYVA
+87 
-94 TGTSIPK
+94 
-101 GGMFYTSQ
+101 
-109 VVEKKELPNAIF
+109 
-121 DEIPE
+121 
-126 GYTIYQLKVN
+126 
-136 ETTTYANSIYPGD
+136 
-149 RIDLWLKTTQD
+149 
-160 GMLVFGEFISNIE
+160 
-173 VLAVRDKSG
+173 
-182 QNVFD
+182 
-187 VTSGRQ
+187 
-193 PAWLLFAVKTDMY
+193 
-206 RYLKLAENIPG
+206 
-217 MNIIPVPK
+217 
-225 NNLVNPDIG
+225 
-234 STEYSSQELIDLI
+234 
-247 ESKTISSKQGKDVF
+247 
-261 YKCLEDKKSPK
+261 
-272 QVVKDEGMM
+272 
-281 QITKLLLNRNTVTIL
+281 KLLLNRNTVTIL

-421 GDKIDLWLLTKVENN
+421 VDKIDLWLLTKLENN

>member
-1 MGGIKNTFTKFFTN
+1 MNVMEKIK
-15 KTTVTI
+15 
-21 LGVVL
+21 
-26 GLGVLVGFYI
+26 
-36 YRVNKEV
+36 
-43 NPTRVPVAKREILAT
+43 
-58 EEITKD
+58 
-64 DIEYVK
+64 
-70 VRKKFFKK
+70 
-78 ADVYQTTTD
+78 
-87 LIGKYVA
+87 
-94 TGTSIPK
+94 
-101 GGMFYTSQ
+101 
-109 VVEKKELPNAIF
+109 
-121 DEIPE
+121 
-126 GYTIYQLKVN
+126 
-136 ETTTYANSIYPGD
+136 
-149 RIDLWLKTTQD
+149 
-160 GMLVFGEFISNIE
+160 
-173 VLAVRDKSG
+173 
-182 QNVFD
+182 
-187 VTSGRQ
+187 
-193 PAWLLFAVKTDMY
+193 
-206 RYLKLAENIPG
+206 
-217 MNIIPVPK
+217 
-225 NNLVNPDIG
+225 
-234 STEYSSQELIDLI
+234 
-247 ESKTISSKQGKDVF
+247 
-261 YKCLEDKKSPK
+261 
-272 QVVKDEGMM
+272 
-281 QITKLLLNRNTVTIL
+281 KLLLNRNTVTIL

-317 KPTRVPVAV
+317 KPTKVPVAV

-512 SNKELQTLIDSKSI
+512 SNKEFQTLIDSNSI
-526 ITNPDNTE
+526 MTNPDNTE

>member
-1 MGGIKNTFTKFFTN
+1 MNVMEKIK
-15 KTTVTI
+15 
-21 LGVVL
+21 
-26 GLGVLVGFYI
+26 
-36 YRVNKEV
+36 
-43 NPTRVPVAKREILAT
+43 
-58 EEITKD
+58 
-64 DIEYVK
+64 
-70 VRKKFFKK
+70 
-78 ADVYQTTTD
+78 
-87 LIGKYVA
+87 
-94 TGTSIPK
+94 
-101 GGMFYTSQ
+101 
-109 VVEKKELPNAIF
+109 
-121 DEIPE
+121 
-126 GYTIYQLKVN
+126 
-136 ETTTYANSIYPGD
+136 
-149 RIDLWLKTTQD
+149 
-160 GMLVFGEFISNIE
+160 
-173 VLAVRDKSG
+173 
-182 QNVFD
+182 
-187 VTSGRQ
+187 
-193 PAWLLFAVKTDMY
+193 
-206 RYLKLAENIPG
+206 
-217 MNIIPVPK
+217 
-225 NNLVNPDIG
+225 
-234 STEYSSQELIDLI
+234 
-247 ESKTISSKQGKDVF
+247 
-261 YKCLEDKKSPK
+261 
-272 QVVKDEGMM
+272 
-281 QITKLLLNRNTVTIL
+281 KLLLNRNTVTIL

-336 KDDIE
+336 KEDFE
-341 YVDINRDVL
+341 YVDINSDVL

-360 QLINYYVNNNTSVTK
+360 QLINFYVNNNTSITK

-390 IDRDLEI
+390 VDRDLEI

-406 LSVDNTTTYANSIYP
+406 LEVDNTTTYANSIYP

-483 SKVGFLSGMSLYPV
+483 SKVGFLSGMKLYPV

-512 SNKELQTLIDSKSI
+512 SNKELQALIDSKSI

>member
-1 MGGIKNTFTKFFTN
+1 MNVMEKIK
-15 KTTVTI
+15 
-21 LGVVL
+21 
-26 GLGVLVGFYI
+26 
-36 YRVNKEV
+36 
-43 NPTRVPVAKREILAT
+43 
-58 EEITKD
+58 
-64 DIEYVK
+64 
-70 VRKKFFKK
+70 
-78 ADVYQTTTD
+78 
-87 LIGKYVA
+87 
-94 TGTSIPK
+94 
-101 GGMFYTSQ
+101 
-109 VVEKKELPNAIF
+109 
-121 DEIPE
+121 
-126 GYTIYQLKVN
+126 
-136 ETTTYANSIYPGD
+136 
-149 RIDLWLKTTQD
+149 
-160 GMLVFGEFISNIE
+160 
-173 VLAVRDKSG
+173 
-182 QNVFD
+182 
-187 VTSGRQ
+187 
-193 PAWLLFAVKTDMY
+193 
-206 RYLKLAENIPG
+206 
-217 MNIIPVPK
+217 
-225 NNLVNPDIG
+225 
-234 STEYSSQELIDLI
+234 
-247 ESKTISSKQGKDVF
+247 
-261 YKCLEDKKSPK
+261 
-272 QVVKDEGMM
+272 
-281 QITKLLLNRNTVTIL
+281 KLLLNRNTVTIL

-317 KPTRVPVAV
+317 KPTKVPVAV
-326 KDIPAGSIIT
+326 KNIPAGSIIT